1 MSSSK
6 LTAHSTTVARVLL
19 GLIYLVFG
27 LNFFLHFLP
36 NSAPQGKAASFVTG
50 LFQSDYFFPFMKAVE
65 VVAGLLLILRFY
77 VPLLL
82 VILMPISLNILLFH
96 IFLAPSGIGFSV
108 LIIALQLFL
117 AWQYRDSYKGLFVGK
132 PAF

>member
-1 MSSSK
+1 MSNSK
-6 LTAHSTTVARVLL
+6 LATHSTNVARVML

-27 LNFFLHFLP
+27 LNFFFHFLP
-36 NSAPQGKAASFVTG
+36 NSAPQGKAAGFVTG
-50 LFQSDYFFPFMKAVE
+50 LFQSEYFFPFMKAVE

-82 VILMPISLNILLFH
+82 VVLMPISLNILLFH
-96 IFLAPSGIGFSV
+96 IFLAPSGIGLSAV
-108 LIIALQLFL
+108 IIALQLFL
-117 AWQYRDSYKGLFVGK
+117 AWQYRSSYRNLFVGR